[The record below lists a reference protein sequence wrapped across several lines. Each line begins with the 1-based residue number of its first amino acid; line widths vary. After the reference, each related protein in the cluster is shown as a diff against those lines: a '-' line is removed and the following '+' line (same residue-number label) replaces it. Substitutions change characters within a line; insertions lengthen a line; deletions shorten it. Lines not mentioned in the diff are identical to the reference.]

1 MNTTYQNR
9 TIHPERE
16 YSISD
21 AARLL
26 GVCRWTVYS
35 YLRKFPH
42 RLKANHSED
51 KNRQFLKGKQLIAF
65 KAQGFPKRGRKR
77 LSRR

>member
-1 MNTTYQNR
+1 METQGLKR

-26 GVCRWTVYS
+26 GVSRWTFYQYLKKYS
-35 YLRKFPH
+35 H
-42 RLKANHSED
+42 RLCPIQAENKM
-51 KNRQFLKGKQLIAF
+51 KQYVKGIQLILF
-65 KAQGFPKRGRKR
+65 RQQGFPKRGRKR
-77 LSRR
+77 N